1 MRYICLT
8 ILLTLGLICLVQSQT
23 VSGFVFRDFN
33 SNGVF
38 DVTATYKEVGAGGVA
53 VTAYNAANVSV
64 SNTVTDSKGN
74 YNLITGAGFFRV
86 EFTNFTVA
94 DFTSFHGS
102 TNNSSVQFVSGG
114 ATNVNF
120 GLNYP
125 QNYCETTDPFM
136 FTPCYVNGDALQA
149 GSNSK
154 SDPVLVGFK
163 YSSNVEFPPSMTAV
177 AVDSQIGTTWGIA
190 YQRESNF
197 LFTSAFL
204 KRYSGFGPSGIS
216 AIYKVDKKTNT
227 VNTFVKL
234 SDIGINVG
242 VDPHTD
248 LPANKYL
255 PSYDSVAFLLVGK
268 SGIGAIALSDDGK
281 YLFVANL
288 FQKKIHRIFIDN
300 PARTPT
306 AADVV
311 TVSIPLTDCPN
322 GDGYPFALK
331 FYRNDLYVGIT
342 STAETSKN
350 ISDLKGLV
358 YRVNTSTGVFTK
370 VLTIPFSYRRG
381 FPDTET
387 PEINSWY
394 PWLSSKDSAQYRIS
408 NSYVEHP
415 QPQLSAI
422 EFDVDG
428 SMVVDVMDRIGNL
441 FGNNN
446 YWPSKAQQFSKS
458 TVAGGHILRA
468 QPNGT
473 NWSLESNGTSNGITT
488 AGAGNNKGP
497 GGGIYYYDQE
507 LSFHQLLSMGSLS
520 LLPGSGTVVFSAI
533 DATNKT
539 LYSGGFRWMQNLT
552 GQQDHNTLIYNGF
565 NNNIGKASGLG
576 GTTLICAPPPI
587 EIGNRVWKDTNS
599 NGIQDAD
606 EPAVVGATV
615 KLYDNNNTLLST
627 ATTDAN
633 GNYYFSSVSISA
645 LKPNT
650 TYKITVEN
658 LGTDPSA
665 NNLVLLSVTSGGIAG
680 VNSGTTI
687 SNNDAVLVSNI
698 PTIFYTT
705 GNWGENNHTLDFGFV
720 PCPTVSINNAGSS
733 NVCVGANIN
742 LSAVFTNLHADC
754 QLQWQSKTVGGNTW
768 TNINGANSASF
779 TTSSNTSL
787 NYRVTFNCANNGCC
801 N

>member
-1 MRYICLT
+1 MRYKYLI
-8 ILLTLGLICLVQSQT
+8 ILIFFGLSGSIKSQT

-38 DVTATYKEVGAGGVA
+38 DTTATYKEVGASGVT
-53 VTAYNAANVSV
+53 VTAYNAANISV
-64 SNTVTDSKGN
+64 NSTITDSKGN
-74 YNLITGAGFFRV
+74 YTLTTGAGFFRI
-86 EFTNFTVA
+86 EFTNFTTS

-102 TNNSSVQFVSGG
+102 NNNSSVQFVSGG
-114 ATNVNF
+114 KTNVNF
-120 GLNYP
+120 ALNYP

-136 FTPCYVNGDALQA
+136 FTPCYVNGDALKT

-177 AVDSQIGTTWGIA
+177 AVNSQIGTTWGIA
-190 YQRESNF
+190 YQRESQF
-197 LFTSAFL
+197 LFASAFL

-216 AIYKVDKKTNT
+216 AIYKVDKNTNI
-227 VNTFVKL
+227 VSTFVKL
-234 SDIGINVG
+234 SNIGINVG
-242 VDPHTD
+242 NDTHND
-248 LPANKYL
+248 LPANKYS
-255 PSYDSVAFLLVGK
+255 PSYDSLTFLLVGK

-281 YLFVANL
+281 YLFVTNL
-288 FQKKIHRIFIDN
+288 FQKKIHKIFIDN

-306 AADVV
+306 AADVS
-311 TVSIPLTDCPN
+311 TFDIPLTDCPN

-331 FYRNDLYVGIT
+331 FYRGDLYVGIT
-342 STAETSKN
+342 STAETSNK
-350 ISDLKGLV
+350 ISDLNGLV
-358 YRVNTSTGVFTK
+358 YRVNTTSGVFTK

-387 PEINSWY
+387 PDIVSWY
-394 PWLSSKDSAQYRIS
+394 PWLSSKDSAKYRIS

-428 SMVVDVMDRIGNL
+428 SMVVDVMDRMGNL

-446 YWPSKAQQFSKS
+446 YWPTKAQQFSKS

-473 NWSLESNGTSNGITT
+473 TWTLENNGTSNGITT
-488 AGAGNNKGP
+488 NGAGNNKGP
-497 GGGIYYYDQE
+497 GGGLYYYDQE
-507 LSFHQLLSMGSLS
+507 LYFHQLLSMGSLS
-520 LLPGSGTVVFSAI
+520 LLPGSGTVVFSAV
-533 DATNKT
+533 DATNNT

-552 GQQDHNTLIYNGF
+552 GKQDHNTLIYNGF

-599 NGIQDAD
+599 NGVQDAD
-606 EPAVVGATV
+606 EPAIVGAIV
-615 KLYDNNNTLLST
+615 KLYDNNNSLIST
-627 ATTDAN
+627 TTTDVN
-633 GNYYFSSVSISA
+633 GNYYFSSVAISA

-658 LGTDPSA
+658 LGTDASA
-665 NNLVLLSVTSGGIAG
+665 NNLALLSVTSGGIAG
-680 VNSGTTI
+680 VNAGNTI

-698 PTIFYTT
+698 PTIIYTT

-720 PCPTVSINNAGSS
+720 PCPTVSINNAGSNS
-733 NVCVGANIN
+733 VCMGGNIN
-742 LSAVFTNLHADC
+742 LNAVVTNSRADC
-754 QLQWQSKTVGGNTW
+754 QLQWQSKSSSSSTW
-768 TNINGANSASF
+768 LNINGANSASY
-779 TTSSNTSL
+779 TTQVDSSL